1 MSASSSLP
9 NLSGVLEKLKFIISL
24 QRQQFGLI
32 LFNFLLVILSSGT
45 SAVIPYFTKLQID
58 QLEQQSPQLL
68 SFSHSP
74 LFVLFL
80 LLLIPALIELIRIT
94 LFDRFQSEVTTKIG
108 TKLKMAT
115 ETIIWKKLL
124 TLDAGFFLSQRNK
137 KIITDCL
144 GSSRVIE
151 SFISFLS
158 SRISG
163 VTGLLTIIPILA
175 FVSIPLL
182 LIISA
187 VALLQFFLNKT
198 VNRYKQ
204 AYSLLERQQSDRQW
218 RVRELL
224 EDHTFDV
231 IATGGFDQA
240 LSEYNK
246 SRLLSDDLYFQSE
259 SSNRKLRAVNW
270 LLDNIL
276 FISANLFVGN
286 QVLQGNLSIGTF
298 TLVVSY
304 TSLISNTL
312 YRVLESFNEW
322 YYIDIDLEKLQFLFS
337 LESRLKSS
345 DNPKPIPKDPNSL
358 KLEGVSFRYP
368 NAFAE
373 ENQYLQTLIKKIEN
387 RLVKKDSYYEQE
399 LKRWQDLIESQKDK
413 PFVLE
418 DVSITLE
425 KGKIVALVGKNGSGK
440 TTATHLLQHHF
451 EPQVGS
457 VLLNDQPIYNHTQ
470 SEVLKQFSWI
480 KQQPVI
486 LERYSVK
493 ENLLFGN
500 SHQELSEP
508 QLDALLD
515 KLGLLPAINALPNRY
530 ESVLGEDTH
539 FSGGQNQL
547 IAIAR
552 AILQKRPFLI
562 FDEGSSQLDLEK
574 EFAVLQ
580 LLNEI
585 KQDVGILF
593 ITHRMSVARKA
604 DYLYVMDAGKV
615 IQSGTH
621 NELIKT
627 EGLYQHFWNMQT
639 VS

>member
-24 QRQQFGLI
+24 QHQQLGLI

-151 SFISFLS
+151 GFIRFLS
-158 SRISG
+158 SRISS

-175 FVSIPLL
+175 FVSLPLL
-182 LIISA
+182 LIIST

-204 AYSLLERQQSDRQW
+204 AYSLLEHQQNDRQW

-224 EDHTFDV
+224 EDHTFDL

-259 SSNRKLRAVNW
+259 ASNRKLRAINW
-270 LLDNIL
+270 FLDNIL

-312 YRVLESFNEW
+312 YSVLESFNEW

-337 LESRLKSS
+337 LESRLKSTK
-345 DNPKPIPKDPNSL
+345 NPKPIPKDPNSL
-358 KLEGVSFRYP
+358 
-368 NAFAE
+368 
-373 ENQYLQTLIKKIEN
+373 
-387 RLVKKDSYYEQE
+387 
-399 LKRWQDLIESQKDK
+399 
-413 PFVLE
+413 
-418 DVSITLE
+418 
-425 KGKIVALVGKNGSGK
+425 
-440 TTATHLLQHHF
+440 
-451 EPQVGS
+451 
-457 VLLNDQPIYNHTQ
+457 
-470 SEVLKQFSWI
+470 
-480 KQQPVI
+480 
-486 LERYSVK
+486 
-493 ENLLFGN
+493 
-500 SHQELSEP
+500 
-508 QLDALLD
+508 
-515 KLGLLPAINALPNRY
+515 
-530 ESVLGEDTH
+530 
-539 FSGGQNQL
+539 
-547 IAIAR
+547 
-552 AILQKRPFLI
+552 
-562 FDEGSSQLDLEK
+562 
-574 EFAVLQ
+574 
-580 LLNEI
+580 
-585 KQDVGILF
+585 
-593 ITHRMSVARKA
+593 
-604 DYLYVMDAGKV
+604 
-615 IQSGTH
+615 
-621 NELIKT
+621 
-627 EGLYQHFWNMQT
+627 
-639 VS
+639 

>member
-1 MSASSSLP
+1 MNSALP
-9 NLSGVLEKLKFIISL
+9 ELTGVLDKLKFIISL
-24 QRQQFGLI
+24 QRQQLGLI
-32 LFNFLLVILSSGT
+32 LFNFLLIILSSGT
-45 SAVIPYFTKLQID
+45 GAVIPYFTKLQID
-58 QLEQQSPQLL
+58 QLEKQSPQLL

-80 LLLIPALIELIRIT
+80 LLLIPAIIELFRMI
-94 LFDRFQSEVTTKIG
+94 LFDRFQSEIATKIG

-137 KIITDCL
+137 KIIEDCL
-144 GSSRVIE
+144 GSSSVIE
-151 SFISFLS
+151 GFIRFLS
-158 SRISG
+158 SRIG
-163 VTGLLTIIPILA
+163 GITGLLTIIPILA
-175 FVSIPLL
+175 FVSLPLL
-182 LIISA
+182 FIISA
-187 VALLQFFLNKT
+187 VAVLQFFLNKT
-198 VNRYKQ
+198 VNRYRQ
-204 AYSLLERQQSDRQW
+204 AYSMLERQQGDRLW

-224 EDHTFDV
+224 EDNTFDL

-240 LSEYNK
+240 LAEYHK
-246 SRLLSDDLYFQSE
+246 SRILSDEFSFKSE

-270 LLDNIL
+270 FLDNIL

-312 YRVLESFNEW
+312 YSVLESFNDW

-345 DNPKPIPKDPNSL
+345 KNPKPMPKQSTSL

-373 ENQYLQTLIKKIEN
+373 ENQYLHALINKIEN

-399 LKRWQDLIESQKDK
+399 LKRWKDLIESQKEK

-425 KGKIVALVGKNGSGK
+425 TGKIVALVGRNGSGK

-451 EPQVGS
+451 EPEIGS
-457 VLLNDQPIYNHTQ
+457 ALLNDQPIYSYAQ
-470 SEVLKQFSWI
+470 PDVLRQFGWI

-486 LERYSVK
+486 LERYSVE
-493 ENLLFGN
+493 ENLLLGN
-500 SHQELSEP
+500 TNQTASKQ
-508 QLDALLD
+508 QFDAVLDR
-515 KLGLLPAINALPNRY
+515 LGLLPAINALPKRY

-539 FSGGQNQL
+539 FSGGQKQL

-552 AILQKRPFLI
+552 AILQKRPFLV

-604 DYLYVMDAGKV
+604 DFIYVMDAGKV

-621 NELIKT
+621 NDLLKI

-639 VS
+639 IT